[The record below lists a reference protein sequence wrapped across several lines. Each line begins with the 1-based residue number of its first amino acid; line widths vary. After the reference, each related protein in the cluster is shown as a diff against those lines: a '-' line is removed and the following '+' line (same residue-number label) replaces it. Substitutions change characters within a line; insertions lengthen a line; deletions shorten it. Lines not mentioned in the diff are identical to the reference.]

1 MNKMNFRGRKRP
13 GRFLFFGL
21 MGIAALFG
29 FSAIVMLLWNAIL
42 PSLLHVGLIGYWQAM
57 GLLVLSKILFG
68 SMGPGGGRRRRHCGG
83 PPAHLREKFMNMS
96 EEEKAAFKEHWQK
109 QWGKVPE

>member
-1 MNKMNFRGRKRP
+1 MNEMYFKGRKRP
-13 GRFLFFGL
+13 GRFLFFGV
-21 MGIAALFG
+21 MAVAAIFG

-42 PSLLHVGLIGYWQAM
+42 PSLLHVGIIGYWQAM

-68 SMGPGGGRRRRHCGG
+68 SMGPGGRRRHFGG
-83 PPAHLREKFMNMS
+83 PPHHLKEKFMNMS

-109 QWGKVPE
+109 QWGKAAE